1 MRQRWACNIL
11 LSTHGRDLS
20 RLKSWVDDGDDYQ
33 TLYKMVYNDFQGE
46 SQRSVLQHISTQGQ
60 QALQEMQAVAPTAPP
75 GVCLK
80 VRSPPLASPFPLSRS
95 IPPCGP
101 CRGIDLLDLPEACSS
116 AVSHSLMSS
125 ADALPSRCL
134 FSRLALPEGLSHIST
149 VLNCFLTL

>member
-11 LSTHGRDLS
+11 LSTHGRDLT

-33 TLYKMVYNDFQGE
+33 TLYKMVYNDFQGD

-80 VRSPPLASPFPLSRS
+80 VCPSP
-95 IPPCGP
+95 
-101 CRGIDLLDLPEACSS
+101 
-116 AVSHSLMSS
+116 
-125 ADALPSRCL
+125 LPSSPNPAALLRQSPLCL
-134 FSRLALPEGLSHIST
+134 MWRY
-149 VLNCFLTL
+149 